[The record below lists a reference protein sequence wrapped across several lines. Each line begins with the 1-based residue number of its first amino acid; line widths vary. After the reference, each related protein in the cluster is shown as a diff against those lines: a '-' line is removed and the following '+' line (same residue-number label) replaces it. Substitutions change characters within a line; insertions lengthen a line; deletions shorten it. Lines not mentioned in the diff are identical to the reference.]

1 MHPINIHFTKLL
13 KAKQLIREFNF
24 RKLPSPPDEPLFH
37 VDVSDD
43 RGNRIIF
50 KMSKHHQNGWK
61 ILDQDLPT
69 WIYEAEPQLG
79 ENIEAGMQEFA
90 PNL

>member
-1 MHPINIHFTKLL
+1 MQPINIHFTKLVRARHL
-13 KAKQLIREFNF
+13 LREFNF
-24 RKLPSPPDEPLFH
+24 RKLPGTSNEPLFH

-50 KMSKHHQNGWK
+50 KMTKDQHSNWR
-61 ILDQDLPT
+61 ILTQDLPP

-79 ENIEAGMQEFA
+79 ESIEAGLD
-90 PNL
+90 PNS